1 MRHVF
6 VFNSVVTVF
15 VCLFLQAQASLS
27 ESSQRLDLIRH
38 SLELRNKELPP
49 QQSAKAMELKKELD
63 SYTVA
68 SPTPSGGSSYVSL
81 QPFRY
86 QQHGGAH
93 GDTPTSSS
101 TSSSHL
107 LGKSAAITGKLEV
120 RLMGCQDLLEDVPGR
135 SRRDSAH
142 SGPNDLKSFVKG
154 MSPEL
159 VFFFLFR
166 INDGCRPKLEGA
178 MGQGYSVHHRYKL
191 NQKIFI
197 P

>member
-1 MRHVF
+1 MAYANTF
-6 VFNSVVTVF
+6 DTFQFISIIELIF
-15 VCLFLQAQASLS
+15 LLFIGFLQAQSSLS

-49 QQSAKAMELKKELD
+49 QQSAKAMELKKELE
-63 SYTVA
+63 SYSVA

-81 QPFRY
+81 QPFRH
-86 QQHGGAH
+86 QQQH

-101 TSSSHL
+101 TSSSHP

-154 MSPEL
+154 NLSL
-159 VFFFLFR
+159 TR
-166 INDGCRPKLEGA
+166 TT
-178 MGQGYSVHHRYKL
+178 
-191 NQKIFI
+191 KIGRGI
-197 P
+197 